1 MGNQVIM
8 SLDAFRGYCDHM
20 IGKTIVECGTFEDDF
35 FLTFDDKTTMF
46 LMADQ
51 DSLSLSLHVPDKI
64 KQ

>member
-1 MGNQVIM
+1 M